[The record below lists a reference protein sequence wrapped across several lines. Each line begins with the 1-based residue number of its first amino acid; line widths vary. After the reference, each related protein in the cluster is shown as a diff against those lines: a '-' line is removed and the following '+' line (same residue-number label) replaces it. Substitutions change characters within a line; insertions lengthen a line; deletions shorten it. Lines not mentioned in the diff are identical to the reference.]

1 VPASLT
7 KRTPRL
13 RWTRLAA
20 SGAVAA
26 SLVVTAAACGG
37 AVSASS
43 SASGS
48 SASGSSA
55 SGSSASAAPL
65 SQAALIAG
73 SKNEKGLVIYS
84 NALLTQ
90 TQQVIKAFQATYPW
104 IHVTATDDEDP
115 VIFSKYAAEHATG
128 ARTADILI
136 ASAPGLWVGA
146 VAHGYLQPFTPS
158 GISNFPSFIS
168 QGKGLYVFSPDPA
181 ITIYNKIVLKG
192 QAPPATVAQIA
203 QEGAD
208 GKYKVATYTINNDF
222 GYSAFW
228 AYVHQKGWAAL
239 DKLGQTAQTPGDGDV
254 LGQDVAQG
262 GFAVAV
268 FESGLAR
275 GPIET
280 VPADKKL
287 LGWEYTKDFTP
298 LIPRGIGITAGA
310 ASPDSAKLFL
320 DFVFSGQGQQ
330 ALCDAGFEAS
340 SNTFTPGNGCPNT
353 LKALYAAVGGAQNTY
368 MAPFSAQV
376 ASEQASFT
384 ARFRQAFHQ

>member
-1 VPASLT
+1 MPALLE

-13 RWTRLAA
+13 RWTRVAA
-20 SGAVAA
+20 SVSVAA
-26 SLVVTAAACGG
+26 SLIVTAAACGG
-37 AVSASS
+37 SGTASS
-43 SASGS
+43 PD
-48 SASGSSA
+48 

-73 SKNEKGLVIYS
+73 SKHEKGLVIYS

-90 TQQVIKAFQATYPW
+90 MQHVTKAFEATYPW

-128 ARTADILI
+128 ARTADILV

-146 VAHGYLQPFTPS
+146 VAHGYLQPFTPA
-158 GISNFPSFIS
+158 GISNFPGFIS

-181 ITIYNKIVLKG
+181 ITIYNKILLKG
-192 QAPPATVAQIA
+192 QAPPATIAQITQDGIA
-203 QEGAD
+203 
-208 GKYKVATYTINNDF
+208 GKYKVATYTISNDF
-222 GYSAFW
+222 GYTAFW
-228 AYVHQKGWAAL
+228 AYVHQEGWSAL
-239 DKLGQTAQTPGDGDV
+239 DKLGQTAKTPGDGDV

-262 GFAVAV
+262 AFAVAV
-268 FESGLAR
+268 FESGLVR

-280 VPADKKL
+280 VPADRKL

-298 LIPRGIGITAGA
+298 LIARGIGITAGA

-320 DFVFSGQGQQ
+320 NFVFSNQGQQ

-340 SNTFTPGNGCPNT
+340 SNSFTPGNGCPNT
-353 LKALYAAVGGAQNTY
+353 LKALYAAVGGPQHTY
-368 MAPFSAQV
+368 LTPFSQQV
-376 ASEQASFT
+376 ANEQASFT
-384 ARFRQAFHQ
+384 ARFRQAFH

>member
-1 VPASLT
+1 MPG
-7 KRTPRL
+7 PRW
-13 RWTRLAA
+13 RRRAA
-20 SGAVAA
+20 AAAAAA
-26 SLVVTAAACGG
+26 SLIITTAACSA
-37 AVSASS
+37 SASS
-43 SASGS
+43 GSAGAGS
-48 SASGSSA
+48 SAP
-55 SGSSASAAPL
+55 AAPL
-65 SQAALIAG
+65 SQSALVAG
-73 SKNEKGLVIYS
+73 SKHEHGLLIYS
-84 NALLTQ
+84 NALLSQMQHVTA
-90 TQQVIKAFQATYPW
+90 AFEAKYPW

-128 ARTADILI
+128 TRTADILI

-146 VAHGYLQPFTPS
+146 VAHGLLQPFTPA
-158 GISNFPSFIS
+158 GIANYPAFVR
-168 QGKGLYVFSPDPA
+168 QGSSLYVFSPDPA
-181 ITIYNKIVLKG
+181 ITIYNKILLKG
-192 QAPPATVAQIA
+192 HAPPVTIAQIA
-203 QEGAD
+203 QD
-208 GKYKVATYTINNDF
+208 GIDGTYKVATYTINNNF

-228 AYVHQKGWAAL
+228 AYVHQEGWTAVT
-239 DKLGQTAQTPGDGDV
+239 KLGQTAKTPGDGDV

-320 DFVFSGQGQQ
+320 DFVFSDQGQQ
-330 ALCDAGFEAS
+330 ALCDAGFEAD
-340 SNTFTPGNGCPNT
+340 SNTFSPANGCPNT
-353 LKALYAAVGGAQNTY
+353 LKALYAAVGGAQHTY
-368 MAPFSAQV
+368 MTPFSQQV
-376 ASEQASFT
+376 ANGQVAFT

>member
-1 VPASLT
+1 MPASP
-7 KRTPRL
+7 RTGTSRR

-20 SGAVAA
+20 PAAVAA

-37 AVSASS
+37 SATTNSS
-43 SASGS
+43 NSGASASGT
-48 SASGSSA
+48 SASG
-55 SGSSASAAPL
+55 APL

-73 SKNEKGLVIYS
+73 SKHETGLVIYS

-90 TQQVIKAFQATYPW
+90 TQHVIKAFEATYPW

-146 VAHGYLQPFTPS
+146 VAHGYLQPFTPA
-158 GISNFPSFIS
+158 GISNFPGFIS
-168 QGKGLYVFSPDPA
+168 QGEGLYVFSPDPA
-181 ITIYNKIVLKG
+181 ITIYNKILLKG
-192 QAPPATVAQIA
+192 QAPPTTIAQISQDGIA
-203 QEGAD
+203 

-222 GYSAFW
+222 GYTAFW
-228 AYVHQKGWAAL
+228 GYVHQRSWAAL
-239 DKLGQTAQTPGDGDV
+239 DKLGQTAKTPGDGDV
-254 LGQDVAQG
+254 LAQDVAQG
-262 GFAVAV
+262 AFAVAV

-280 VPADKKL
+280 VPADRKL

-320 DFVFSGQGQQ
+320 NFVFSNSGQQ

-340 SNTFTPGNGCPNT
+340 SNTFTPSNGCPNT
-353 LKALYAAVGGAQNTY
+353 LKALYAAVGGPQHAYLT
-368 MAPFSAQV
+368 PFSQQV
-376 ASEQASFT
+376 ANDQVSFT
-384 ARFRQAFHQ
+384 ARFRQAFR

>member
-1 VPASLT
+1 MPGPRWPRRAAAAAAATSLII
-7 KRTPRL
+7 
-13 RWTRLAA
+13 
-20 SGAVAA
+20 
-26 SLVVTAAACGG
+26 TAAAC
-37 AVSASS
+37 SAPASPS
-43 SASGS
+43 SAGGGS
-48 SASGSSA
+48 P
-55 SGSSASAAPL
+55 ASAAPL
-65 SQAALIAG
+65 SQAALVAG
-73 SKNEKGLVIYS
+73 SKHEHGLLIYS
-84 NALLTQ
+84 NALLSQMQHVTA
-90 TQQVIKAFQATYPW
+90 AFEAKYPW

-128 ARTADILI
+128 TRTADILI

-146 VAHGYLQPFTPS
+146 VAHGVLQPFTPA
-158 GISNFPSFIS
+158 GIANFPGFVR
-168 QGKGLYVFSPDPA
+168 QGGGLYVFSPDPA
-181 ITIYNKIVLKG
+181 ITIYNKILLKG
-192 QAPPATVAQIA
+192 HAPPATVAQIA
-203 QEGAD
+203 QD
-208 GKYKVATYTINNDF
+208 GIDGTYKVATYTINNNF

-228 AYVHQKGWAAL
+228 AYVHQEGWAAL
-239 DKLGQTAQTPGDGDV
+239 TKLGQTAKTPGDGDV

-320 DFVFSGQGQQ
+320 DFVFSDQGQQ
-330 ALCDAGFEAS
+330 ALCDAGFEAD

-353 LKALYAAVGGAQNTY
+353 LKALYAAVGGAQHTY
-368 MAPFSAQV
+368 MTPFSQQV
-376 ASEQASFT
+376 ASGQVSFT